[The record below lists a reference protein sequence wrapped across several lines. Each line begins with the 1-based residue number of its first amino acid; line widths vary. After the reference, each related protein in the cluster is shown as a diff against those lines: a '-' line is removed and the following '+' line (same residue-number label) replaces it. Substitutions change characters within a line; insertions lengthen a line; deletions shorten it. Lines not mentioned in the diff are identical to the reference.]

1 MCPPPPCFF
10 KRNDV
15 LRNTN
20 GVIINQLRSC
30 FLLLVLWTTMPAD
43 SLQRE
48 MERERA
54 QEQRQGRQGRQ
65 GRRANTALPLLLL
78 SAVALLGLGLGLG
91 PLGPLALL
99 ALLVLLVLLA
109 HLALL
114 VLLVLLVLLA
124 SSSSSSSESQ
134 FELSRSSLLLA
145 PLAPPRCRSLQ
156 APLLSLQAAKKCSSG
171 AAAVPP
177 CLQCTTSGCPKK
189 SAPALRSRRKR
200 IQPRETAASR
210 PFLPRG
216 GRGELMGPISH

>member
-1 MCPPPPCFF
+1 MRQDVCLNLTCRCLAFLVVLLWLLPLMCPPPPCFF

-48 MERERA
+48 MERERT

-91 PLGPLALL
+91 PLALL
-99 ALLVLLVLLA
+99 ALL
-109 HLALL
+109 
-114 VLLVLLVLLA
+114 
-124 SSSSSSSESQ
+124 
-134 FELSRSSLLLA
+134 
-145 PLAPPRCRSLQ
+145 
-156 APLLSLQAAKKCSSG
+156 
-171 AAAVPP
+171 
-177 CLQCTTSGCPKK
+177 
-189 SAPALRSRRKR
+189 
-200 IQPRETAASR
+200 
-210 PFLPRG
+210 
-216 GRGELMGPISH
+216 